1 MANEQNPIN
10 NSENNKKNKVYTQLF
25 KTPVPLELLWDFLKE
40 NFEQCDNYFLINKYL
55 YNKCDCNQQLTN
67 FITVLKTHYYGS
79 KNKYIER
86 AMTYKYFLT
95 IIRQI
100 CNAHNIL
107 YSSKLLYNKSVYEI
121 EYSIYKK
128 TVEL

>member
-1 MANEQNPIN
+1 MANIDKVN
-10 NSENNKKNKVYTQLF
+10 KNKVYTQLF
-25 KTPVPLELLWDFLKE
+25 KTPVPVEVLWNFLKE
-40 NFEQCDNYFLINKYL
+40 NFEECDNYFLINKYL
-55 YNKCDCNQQLTN
+55 YNKCDFEKQLTN
-67 FITVLKTHYYGS
+67 FITVLKSHYYGS

-86 AMTYKYFLT
+86 VMTYKCFLT

-107 YSSKLLYNKSVYEI
+107 YDSKLVYNKSLYEI

-128 TVEL
+128 TVEQKNG